1 MTPREPRLSRSSV
14 FLLVI
19 TLVVLA
25 GTAALAQ
32 PAHRVADINTTAN
45 GSAAYPWGDD
55 AVTLAGLAYFV
66 ASDGVSGAELWRS
79 DGTAAGTAR
88 VKDICPGSCPS
99 APLFLTAV
107 GSELFFT
114 ADDGAHGRELWK
126 SDGTEAGTVLVQ
138 DLVPGITGTSLG
150 QLAEINGLLFFTA
163 DDGVHGSE
171 PWVSDGTAAGTVLLA
186 DVQPGTA
193 TSSPWLL
200 GKLGTTLFFSADD
213 GVHGNELWKTDG
225 TPGGTT
231 FVKDINPG
239 SGSSLTFGSLFFF
252 PKAAAVGGQLL
263 FAADDGTHGTELWA
277 TDGTGPGTLLLGDLS
292 PGSDSSGPFDF
303 VAAGALVYFEAQDPV
318 HGQELWASDGT
329 PGGTALVR
337 DIQPGT
343 GGSRP
348 FELTA
353 VGSLVFFSADD
364 GSHGR
369 ELWKSDG
376 TSGGTV
382 IVKDIHPGAGT
393 ALSGF
398 TPAGLT
404 ASSNRLLFFADDGVH
419 GAEPW
424 VSDGSDA
431 GTILLADLN
440 PGPPASFLGQAFGLY
455 RNTFAAGRWFFSA
468 YAPATGGEMYAS
480 DGTPGGTGL
489 LVQINHQTSAFDLAF
504 LGSDLAS
511 PGSLADLGGTLV
523 FQATDG
529 VSGEEPWKTD
539 GTAAGTTQVADLL
552 PGSAGSFPYL
562 LTAFGGALFFTTQT
576 GTNDGLW
583 KTDGTAAGT
592 VQVSP
597 VVVSELKALGGTLFF
612 SGDDGV
618 TGVTG
623 AELWKSDGSGPGT
636 SLLKDIAPG
645 SAASSPYELTAFGPA
660 LLFAATGP
668 ESTELWRSDGTPGG
682 TAIVKDIEP
691 GTGASSPSGLT
702 VAGPR
707 LFFSASETA
716 GGRELWATDG
726 TGPGTY
732 RVKDLCPGACSSN
745 PGVLTALGG
754 ELYFSAD
761 DGITGGHGAEL
772 WKSDGTDAGTV
783 LVKDIF
789 PGSRSSEITALTAA
803 LDRLY
808 FVADDGVHGRELWA
822 SDGTDAGTVL
832 VADLFPGPGSS
843 LPLELH
849 AVGSRLVFSAYDG
862 SLGGH
867 GRELWKSNGTAA
879 GTVLLQDL
887 NPGPESSSP
896 MAFTESGGTL
906 YFVANDGM
914 TGFELWALPLAA
926 VADALDFYTVA
937 PCRIADTRSGAPM
950 ISGVVRTFALTGVC
964 GIPATARAVAA
975 NLTVVHPGGPGFLR
989 VYPSGGTVP
998 MTSTVNFNRGGTRTN
1013 NALLTLA
1020 GSGVDVFL
1028 SLSGGGGADLVLDV
1042 VGYFE

>member
-1 MTPREPRLSRSSV
+1 MTPRVPRIALSWM
-14 FLLVI
+14 LHL
-19 TLVVLA
+19 LVVLA

-32 PAHRVADINTTAN
+32 PAHRVADINTATKGFAT
-45 GSAAYPWGDD
+45 YPWSLD

-66 ASDGVSGAELWRS
+66 ASDGVSGAELWKS
-79 DGTAAGTAR
+79 DGTEAGTVR

-99 APLFLTAV
+99 APLFLTPV
-107 GSELFFT
+107 GSTLFFT

-126 SDGTEAGTVLVQ
+126 SDGTEAGTVLVK
-138 DLVPGITGTSLG
+138 DLIPGITGSSLG

-163 DDGVHGSE
+163 DDGIHGSE

-186 DVQPGTA
+186 DIQPGTA

-200 GKLGTTLFFSADD
+200 GKLGTALFFSADD
-213 GVHGNELWKTDG
+213 SVHGDELWKTDG
-225 TPGGTT
+225 TPGGTV
-231 FVKDINPG
+231 FVKDIHPG
-239 SGSSLTFGSLFFF
+239 SGSSLTFGSPFFF
-252 PKAAAVGGQLL
+252 PKAAAVGGRLV
-263 FAADDGTHGTELWA
+263 FAADDGTHGSEPWA
-277 TDGTGPGTLLLGDLS
+277 TDGTDPGTVPLGDLA
-292 PGSDSSGPFDF
+292 PGSDASGPFDF
-303 VAAGALVYFEAQDPV
+303 VAAGSLVYFEAQDPV

-329 PGGTALVR
+329 PGGTGLVK

-353 VGSLVFFSADD
+353 VGNLVFFSADD
-364 GSHGR
+364 GTHGR

-376 TSGGTV
+376 TPGGTGL
-382 IVKDIHPGAGT
+382 VKDIHPGTDA
-393 ALSGF
+393 AFLGF
-398 TPAGLT
+398 TPMGLT
-404 ASSNRLLFFADDGVH
+404 ASSNRLFFFANDGVH

-431 GTILLADLN
+431 GTIPLADLF
-440 PGPPASFLGQAFGLY
+440 PGASGSFAGPAFGIY

-468 YAPATGGEMYAS
+468 SASATDAEVYVS

-489 LVQINHQTSAFDLAF
+489 LTPINHQTSAFDLAF
-504 LGSDLAS
+504 LGSGLAS
-511 PGSLADLGGTLV
+511 PGSLADLGGKLV

-529 VSGEEPWKTD
+529 VSGEELWKSD
-539 GTAAGTTQVADLL
+539 GTAAGTTQVADLV
-552 PGSAGSFPYL
+552 PGANGSFPYL
-562 LTAFGGALFFTTQT
+562 LTTFGGALFFTTQT

-592 VQVSP
+592 VQISP
-597 VVVSELKALGGTLFF
+597 AVVSELKASGGTLFF
-612 SGDDGV
+612 SGDDGG
-618 TGVTG
+618 TGAHG
-623 AELWKSDGSGPGT
+623 AELWKSDGTGTGT
-636 SLLKDIAPG
+636 SLVKDIAPG
-645 SAASSPYELTAFGPA
+645 STASSPYELTAFGPA

-668 ESTELWRSDGTPGG
+668 ESTELWRSDGTTGG
-682 TAIVKDIEP
+682 TAIVEDIAP
-691 GTGASSPSGLT
+691 GPDASSPSGLT

-707 LFFSASETA
+707 LFFAAGETT

-732 RVKDLCPGACSSN
+732 RVKDLCPGSCPSN

-761 DGITGGHGAEL
+761 DGVHGAEL

-783 LVKDIF
+783 LVKDVF
-789 PGSRSSEITALTAA
+789 PGARSSEITALTAA
-803 LDRLY
+803 VDRLY
-808 FVADDGVHGRELWA
+808 FVADDGVHGRELWV
-822 SDGTDAGTVL
+822 SDGTEAGTAL
-832 VADLFPGPGSS
+832 VADVFPGPGSS
-843 LPLELH
+843 LPADLH
-849 AVGSRLVFSAYDG
+849 AVGRRIVFSAYDG
-862 SLGGH
+862 GPGGH
-867 GRELWKSNGTAA
+867 GRELWKSNGTGAD
-879 GTVLLQDL
+879 TVLLQDI

-906 YFVANDGM
+906 YFVANDGA

-937 PCRIADTRSGAPM
+937 PCRVADTRSGAPM
-950 ISGVVRTFALTGVC
+950 TSGVVRTFALTGAC
-964 GIPATARAVAA
+964 GVPATARAVAA
-975 NLTVVHPGGPGFLR
+975 NVTVVQPGGPGFLR
-989 VYPSGGTVP
+989 VYPSGGTAS

-1020 GSGVDVFL
+1020 SGGVDVFL
-1028 SLSGGGGADLVLDV
+1028 SLAGGGGADLVLDV
-1042 VGYFE
+1042 SGYFQ